1 LKNRTCLSAAAIGLA
16 LTASVAAGLDS
27 LPQRDPAQA
36 IDEAYTKKIREYTT
50 ETFFLSPLVDYLPA
64 SKDVPTPAA
73 VLGDVAGAPGKLPY
87 NADVSRYMRM
97 LEKASPRVRVRSI
110 GTSEEGR
117 EMISVTIASESMIA
131 GLDANRDRLAK
142 LADPRRIRFDDAEAD
157 RLAAASTPVYYITGT
172 IHSPETGAPTALMEL
187 AYRLAVDESPYVKD
201 IRDHVITVIT
211 PVVETDGRDRQVDIY
226 NWHLAHPGQNW
237 PPLVYW
243 GKYVA
248 HDNNRDAM
256 ALTLKLTRNVLNE
269 FLFQKATL
277 LHDLHE
283 SYPYLYDNTIGDGP
297 FNAWLD
303 PILTNEWQMLGWNN
317 VQEMTRFGMPG
328 VYAHGTFDT
337 WTPGY
342 LMFLAATHNGISRLY
357 ETFGNGGADT
367 VERTLQ
373 PEQYSRTW
381 YRQNPPLPRVKWSQ
395 RNNNN
400 YQQTGLL
407 VSLHYFAANGQEF
420 LRNFYRKAKR
430 SIEKPSA
437 EGPAAYVFPGDDPR
451 PGAQA
456 ELLRILQMQGCEVS
470 RATAPFTAMVDVLK
484 KPPKTDE
491 DAAAGAP
498 TTAKPPER
506 SKEREKEPES
516 QTGQSSASAV
526 RDNAS
531 PVDPGTR
538 ERAAPASEDRKK
550 ASQKPKWVRE
560 PRQFPSGSYVV
571 RMDQP
576 YSRVADMLLDYQ
588 YWSPDDPQKSPY
600 DDTGWTFGELFH
612 VQVRRVADS
621 TVLKAKMEPVATPVT
636 AGGALAGSGR
646 VVAIAHNGDSG
657 LATLRFRFPR
667 AEFLASEEPFEA
679 AGRKFPAGSFLVRG
693 IAQPE
698 LSRALGE
705 LGVSAVALPTSPDV
719 RTHPLRAPRIAM
731 LHTWLST
738 QDEGWW
744 RMMFDE
750 LQIPYTSISTQTVA
764 ATPDL
769 KSRFDVIVFPPSGR
783 TPQAVVAG
791 MPMWGN
797 PLPWKKTATTP
808 NLETTDQTDDMR
820 PGLGFAGLENLQV
833 FARKGGLVIGVM
845 DTAEL
850 AVVFGLTPGVS
861 VTRPEKLK
869 LTGTVVRS
877 KVVDPASPIAYGYS
891 EAPAIYSFD
900 GPIFTLS
907 NLAGGRGGRRRGPD
921 DRERPT
927 GRGTADDPDRP
938 TGRAFVEPPEEP
950 EAETWEPLPLTDEQK
965 RNGIFAIPANARPRV
980 VLRYADS
987 KDLLVSGLLQGGKE
1001 IAEHPA
1007 VVDVPVERG
1016 HVVLFS
1022 NNPIWRGETR
1032 GSYALVWNAILNWDS
1047 LGVGRK

>member
-1 LKNRTCLSAAAIGLA
+1 MNYRSCLLV
-16 LTASVAAGLDS
+16 ASVLLIASIGAGLDS

-73 VLGDVAGAPGKLPY
+73 VLGDIAGAPGKLPY
-87 NADVSRYMRM
+87 NAEVSRYMRM
-97 LEKASPRVRVRSI
+97 LEKASARVRVRSI

-117 EMISVTIASESMIA
+117 EMISVSIASESLIA
-131 GLDANRDRLAK
+131 GLDANRERLAK
-142 LADPRRIRFDDAEAD
+142 LADPRTIRLDDAEAE
-157 RLAAASTPVYYITGT
+157 RLVAASTPVYYITGT

-226 NWHLAHPGQNW
+226 NWHLAHPNQNW
-237 PPLVYW
+237 PPLIYW

-317 VQEMTRFGMPG
+317 VQEMTAFGMPG

-342 LMFLAATHNGISRLY
+342 LMFLAASHNGISRLY

-381 YRQNPPLPRVKWSQ
+381 WRQNPPLPRVKWSQ

-400 YQQTGLL
+400 YEQTGLL
-407 VSLHYFAANGQEF
+407 VSLHYFAANGKEF
-420 LRNFYRKAKR
+420 LRNFYRKSKR

-437 EGPAAYVFPGDDPR
+437 EGPAAYVFPADDPR

-456 ELLRILQMQGCEVS
+456 ELLRILQLQGCEVS

-484 KPPKTDE
+484 KPPKSDDDDT
-491 DAAAGAP
+491 AP
-498 TTAKPPER
+498 AKPRER

-516 QTGQSSASAV
+516 QTGPTSASAV

-531 PVDPGTR
+531 AVDPAVR
-538 ERAAPASEDRKK
+538 EGASSPSSAGGERSSSK
-550 ASQKPKWVRE
+550 ASRKPKWVRE

-588 YWSPDDPQKSPY
+588 YWSPEDPQKSPY
-600 DDTGWTFGELFH
+600 DDTGWTLGELFH
-612 VQVRRVADS
+612 VQVRRVADPA
-621 TVLKAKMEPVATPVT
+621 VLKAKMSPVTRTVT
-636 AGGALAGSGR
+636 AGGALAGSGGI
-646 VVAIAHNGDSG
+646 VAIAHNGDSG
-657 LATLRFRFPR
+657 LASLRFRFPK
-667 AEFLASEEPFEA
+667 AEFHASEEAFEA
-679 AGRKFPAGSFLVRG
+679 GGRKFPRGSFLVRG
-693 IAQPE
+693 IPPAE
-698 LSRALGE
+698 LSRALGD
-705 LGVSAVALPTSPDV
+705 LGVTALALSSSPDV

-744 RMMFDE
+744 RMAFDE
-750 LQIPYTSISTQTVA
+750 LGIPYVSISTQTVA

-769 KSRFDVIVFPPSGR
+769 KSRYDVIVFPPSGR
-783 TPQAVVAG
+783 TPQAIVAG

-797 PLPWKKTATTP
+797 PLPWKKTPATP
-808 NLETTDQTDDMR
+808 NLTTADQTDDIR
-820 PGLGFAGLENLQV
+820 PGLGFAGLQNLQA
-833 FARKGGLVIGVM
+833 FARSGGLVIGVM

-850 AVVFGLTPGVS
+850 AVAFGLTPGVA

-877 KVVDPASPIAYGYS
+877 RVVDAASPIAYGYT

-907 NLAGGRGGRRRGPD
+907 NLAGGRGGRRRGSD
-921 DRERPT
+921 EKERPT
-927 GRGTADDPDRP
+927 GRGTAEDPDRP

-950 EAETWEPLPLTDEQK
+950 EAETWEALPLTDEQK
-965 RNGIFAIPANARPRV
+965 RNGIFVLPPEARPRV
-980 VLRYADS
+980 ILRYGDS
-987 KDLLVSGLLQGGKE
+987 KDLLISGLLQGGKE

>member
-1 LKNRTCLSAAAIGLA
+1 MKLKSGLVATIGI
-16 LTASVAAGLDS
+16 ASVAAAAAALDS
-27 LPQRDPAQA
+27 LPQRDPRQA

-50 ETFFLSPLVDYLPA
+50 EGFFLSPLVDYLPA

-117 EMISVTIASESMIA
+117 EMISVTIASEALIA
-131 GLDANRDRLAK
+131 SLDENRSRLAK
-142 LADPRRIRFDDAEAD
+142 LADPRTIGLDDAQAD
-157 RLAAASTPVYYITGT
+157 KLVAASTPVYYITGT

-187 AYRLAVDESPYVKD
+187 AYRLAVDESPYVTD

-226 NWHLAHPGQNW
+226 NWHLAHPNQNW

-269 FLFQKATL
+269 YLFQKATL

-283 SYPYLYDNTIGDGP
+283 SYPYLYDNTVGDGP

-317 VQEMTRFGMPG
+317 VQEMTQFGMPG

-400 YQQTGLL
+400 YEQTGLL
-407 VSLHYFAANGQEF
+407 VSLHYFAANGREF
-420 LRNFYRKAKR
+420 LRNFYRKSKR
-430 SIEKPSA
+430 SVEKPSA
-437 EGPAAYVFPGDDPR
+437 EGPAAYVFPADDPR

-456 ELLRILQMQGCEVS
+456 ELLRILQLQGCEVS
-470 RATAPFTAMVDVLK
+470 RATASFTAMVDVLRKPK
-484 KPPKTDE
+484 KEDDEKTPAPRAKRSE
-491 DAAAGAP
+491 AAPEEGPTGEEPGEARVATEAPDAAA
-498 TTAKPPER
+498 AKEGDGRKSSPS
-506 SKEREKEPES
+506 SK
-516 QTGQSSASAV
+516 
-526 RDNAS
+526 
-531 PVDPGTR
+531 
-538 ERAAPASEDRKK
+538 
-550 ASQKPKWVRE
+550 KPKWIRE
-560 PRQFPSGSYVV
+560 PRSFPAGSYVV

-600 DDTGWTFGELFH
+600 DDTGWTLGELFQ
-612 VQVRRVADS
+612 VQVRRVGDPA
-621 TVLKAKMEPVATPVT
+621 VLKAKMTLGSAPVAP
-636 AGGALAGSGR
+636 GGALAGSGAI
-646 VVAIAHNGDSG
+646 VAIAHNGDSG
-657 LATLRFRFPR
+657 LASLRFRFPK
-667 AEFLASEEPFEA
+667 ADFHASEEPFEA
-679 AGRKFPAGSFLVRG
+679 GGRKFPRGSFLVRG
-693 IAQPE
+693 IPAADI
-698 LSRALGE
+698 SRAMGE
-705 LGVSAVALPTSPDV
+705 VGVSGIAMTASPDV
-719 RTHPLRAPRIAM
+719 RTHPLRTPRIAI

-744 RMMFDE
+744 RQTFDE
-750 LQIPYTSISTQTVA
+750 LRIPYTSISTQMVA

-769 KSRFDVIVFPPSGR
+769 KSRFDVILFPPSGR
-783 TPQAVVAG
+783 SPQAIVAG

-797 PLPWKKTATTP
+797 PLPWKKTAATP
-808 NLETTDQTDDMR
+808 NLGTADQTDDMR
-820 PGLGFAGLENLQV
+820 PGLGFAGLENLQA

-850 AVVFGLTPGVS
+850 AVNFGLTPGLS
-861 VTRPEKLK
+861 IKKADKLE
-869 LTGTVVRS
+869 LPGTVVRS
-877 KVVDPASPIAYGYS
+877 KLVDAASPIAYGYS
-891 EAPAIYSFD
+891 EAPAIYASD
-900 GPIFTLS
+900 APILNLS
-907 NLAGGRGGRRRGPD
+907 NLAGGTSRRRSRD
-921 DRERPT
+921 ERERPT

-950 EAETWEPLPLTDEQK
+950 EAETWEALPLTDEQK
-965 RNGIFAIPANARPRV
+965 RNGIYVIPEDARPRV

-987 KDLLVSGLLQGGKE
+987 KDLLVSGLIKGGKE

-1007 VVDVPVERG
+1007 VVDVPVEKG
-1016 HVVLFS
+1016 HIVLFS